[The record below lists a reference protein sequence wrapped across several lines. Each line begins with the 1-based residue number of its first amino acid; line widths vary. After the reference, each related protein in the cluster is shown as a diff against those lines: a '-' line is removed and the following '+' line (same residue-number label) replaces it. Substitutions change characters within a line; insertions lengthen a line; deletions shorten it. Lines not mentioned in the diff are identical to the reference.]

1 MLLTPPTHRA
11 LLVEDDPA
19 DARLVQELLNES
31 GDTFELTVAD
41 RLSSALDL
49 LSHEHFAVVLVDLE
63 LPDASRA
70 EALDSLRSQLG
81 STPVVVYSGHPD
93 DTAAGQARQL
103 GVSDVLRKGSL
114 DGPELVTAL
123 RAIVAAAEFEEAVRS
138 GLRTAKAVGAD
149 IAVIRLVAEATR
161 MLPAR
166 PVGRD
171 PALQRAM
178 TERFA
183 ARLGAKDGLFD
194 LGDHRYGVVAEV
206 GDGAAGAVRLAGELE
221 RALDRPITLPDGPVG
236 LSVRTG
242 VAFSGSGRGTAADLL
257 SRASSTLRA
266 SGTLP
271 RSAPLSLAP
280 SPPSQPTG
288 EISFASRLEHAI
300 QADELVLHYQ
310 PIVQLGDDTVS
321 VVEALVRWEDPVR
334 GLLFAEDFIPQ
345 AEETSLIEEVGAWA
359 LLEACRQMK
368 AWDEQGLAPVRCA
381 VNLSARELCSA
392 ALPARVADAL
402 AATGLAPDRLEVELT
417 ESMFADPDGAAHMIG
432 RLRAIGVRVAIDDF
446 GTGYSSLAYLTR
458 FSVDTVKVDG
468 GFVRRAAEDPD
479 SAAVVKAIVGI
490 AKQLELDVIA
500 EGVETAEQLAFV
512 RRQGCDLVQG
522 WLFSPA
528 MAGPVATEWLAWA
541 REQVEDRKAGRGSF
555 AAAISAGRTPAVPEP
570 LAEAGPG
577 AGERVG
583 VSMRQ
588 PSKSMPRARIDR
600 AVLAATGVAGCVLG
614 SIVAFPADL
623 PAAENCSTAGAGQ
636 AACLVQRG
644 WITSGLIFL
653 ACVLAVMVAVDLVY
667 RMPERVRRHRA
678 HHEADLRRRTEAA
691 AERARLA
698 RAQHAPGWTR
708 GASHV
713 PLLLA
718 ENFQLAEAQ
727 AASPA

>member
-1 MLLTPPTHRA
+1 MLLSPPTHRA
-11 LLVEDDPA
+11 LLVEDNPA

-31 GDTFELTVAD
+31 GDRFELTVAD

-49 LSHEHFAVVLVDLE
+49 LTREQFAVVLVDLG
-63 LPDASRA
+63 LPDASRM
-70 EALDSLRSQLG
+70 EALNALRAQIG
-81 STPVVVYSGHPD
+81 STPVVVYSGHAD
-93 DTAAGQARQL
+93 DTVAGQARRL
-103 GVSDVLRKGSL
+103 GVTDVLRKGSL
-114 DGPELVTAL
+114 DGPELATAL
-123 RAIVAAAEFEEAVRS
+123 RTIVEMAAFEEAVRAE
-138 GLRTAKAVGAD
+138 LRTAKAVGAD
-149 IAVIRLVAEATR
+149 IAVIRLVAEVTPV
-161 MLPAR
+161 LPAR
-166 PVGRD
+166 HVGRD

-183 ARLGAKDGLFD
+183 ARLGAKDGFFD

-206 GDGAAGAVRLAGELE
+206 ADGAAGAARLAGELE
-221 RALDRPITLPDGPVG
+221 RALDRPITLPDGPVQ
-236 LSVRTG
+236 LTVRTG
-242 VAFSGSGRGTAADLL
+242 LAFTGSGRGTAGELL
-257 SRASSTLRA
+257 SRASSALRA

-271 RSAPLSLAP
+271 RTPAPSLARAP
-280 SPPSQPTG
+280 ELRPRPG
-288 EISFASRLEHAI
+288 GDASFASRLEHAI
-300 QADELVLHYQ
+300 ESDELVLHYQ

-368 AWDEQGLAPVRCA
+368 AWDEQGVAPVRCA

-392 ALPARVADAL
+392 SLPARVADAL

-458 FSVDTVKVDG
+458 FSVDVVKVDG
-468 GFVRRAAEDPD
+468 SFVRRAAEDPD
-479 SAAVVKAIVGI
+479 AAAVVKAIVGI
-490 AKQLELDVIA
+490 ADQLDLDVIA

-528 MAGPVATEWLAWA
+528 MAGPVAAEWLAWA
-541 REQVEDRKAGRGSF
+541 RERVEDRKAGRGSRTAAVPADRTPTVVGAPE
-555 AAAISAGRTPAVPEP
+555 AAAPSPGGRAGVRKTPPARSAT
-570 LAEAGPG
+570 
-577 AGERVG
+577 RV
-583 VSMRQ
+583 
-588 PSKSMPRARIDR
+588 RIDR

-623 PAAENCSTAGAGQ
+623 PAAENCSPAGAGQ
-636 AACLVQRG
+636 AVCLVQQG
-644 WITSGLIFL
+644 SVTAGLIFL

-667 RMPERVRRHRA
+667 RMPGRVRRQRA
-678 HHEADLRRRTEAA
+678 HRGEELRRRSEAA

-698 RAQHAPGWTR
+698 RAQHASGWTSGGNR
-708 GASHV
+708 A

-718 ENFQLAEAQ
+718 EDFTAARGQ
-727 AASPA
+727 AAA